1 MALSQVKLVGDVGG
15 TKVHLALYEND
26 HCIKEEKFPSKHFHS
41 LSEIVDE
48 FLDQKVSQACFAI
61 AGPVRDQ
68 TCKMTNL
75 NWTIEVNKISKK
87 IEQAYLLNDMEAA
100 GLGLPLLKP
109 TELVTLN
116 HGSVQKGTQVI
127 IAAGTGL
134 GIGVVLPNGHTLST
148 EAGHV
153 DFAPRDLQDR
163 QLWDYLHKK
172 YGHVSVER
180 VVSGPGLEHLYWFLV
195 EKKNSENILEGEEIP
210 KLIVEH
216 DCKEVLLWFAS
227 LYGAAVG
234 NVALQYLA
242 LGGVYIAGGVAPK
255 ILKYLQ
261 GQEFM
266 RGYLDKG
273 RFAELLSQIPIYVVL
288 NEQLPLLGAR
298 GAIDESKKVCPPV
311 FR

>member
-1 MALSQVKLVGDVGG
+1 VALSQVKLVGDVGG

-26 HCIKEEKFPSKHFHS
+26 HCIKEEKFPSKQFHS
-41 LSEIVDE
+41 LSEIVDR
-48 FLDQKVSQACFAI
+48 FLDRKVSKACFAI
-61 AGPVRDQ
+61 AGPIRNQ
-68 TCKMTNL
+68 ICKMTNL
-75 NWTIEVNKISKK
+75 NWAIDAKAISKK
-87 IEQAYLLNDMEAA
+87 IEQVHLLNDIEAA
-100 GLGLPLLKP
+100 GFGLPLLKP
-109 TELVTLN
+109 TELKTVN
-116 HGSVQKGTQVI
+116 QGIVEPGTQAI

-134 GIGVVLPNGHTLST
+134 GIGAILANGQTLTT

-153 DFAPRDLQDR
+153 DFAPRDLQER

-180 VVSGPGLEHLYWFLV
+180 VISGPGLEHLYWFLV
-195 EKKNSENILEGEEIP
+195 EKKNSVDILEGEEIP
-210 KLIVEH
+210 RLIVEN
-216 DCKEVLLWFAS
+216 DCKEVLHWFVS

-273 RFAELLSQIPIYVVL
+273 RFAELLSQIPVHVVL
-288 NEQLPLLGAR
+288 NEQLPLLGALR
-298 GAIDESKKVCPPV
+298 AIDENKKVCPQA
-311 FR
+311 FQ

>member
-15 TKVHLALYEND
+15 TKVHLALYENNR
-26 HCIKEEKFPSKHFHS
+26 CIKEEKFPSKHFHS
-41 LSEIVDE
+41 LSEIVDR
-48 FLDQKVSQACFAI
+48 FLDQQVGKACFAI
-61 AGPVRDQ
+61 AGPIRDQ

-75 NWTIEVNKISKK
+75 NWTIEANKISKK
-87 IEQAYLLNDMEAA
+87 IEQAHLLNDIKAA
-100 GLGLPLLKP
+100 GLGLPLLQP
-109 TELVTLN
+109 GDLVTLN
-116 HGSVQKGTQVI
+116 RGTVQKGTQAI

-134 GIGVVLPNGHTLST
+134 GIGAVLSNGQTLST

-195 EKKNSENILEGEEIP
+195 EKKNSDHVLEGEEIP
-210 KLIVEH
+210 KLIVKN
-216 DCKEVLLWFAS
+216 DCQEVLLWFAS
-227 LYGAAVG
+227 LYGSAVG

-242 LGGVYIAGGVAPK
+242 LGGVYLAGGVAPK

-261 GQEFM
+261 AQEFM

-273 RFAELLSQIPIYVVL
+273 RFAELLQQIPIHVVL
-288 NEQLPLLGAR
+288 NEQLPLLGALR
-298 GAIDESKKVCPPV
+298 AIDENKKVCPQA
-311 FR
+311 FQ